1 MLYSRPAP
9 GWKRVDIEY
18 FSLDRLEAYPTLRL
32 LCKVDAFT
40 RKFWAFVPSATLA
53 IMEAFGATVG
63 FLMLLWILF
72 CGVYAILICF
82 ILFILYAIMKNTKRT
97 ADLLEQMESF
107 QKPFSVRLLGDRG
120 ASSATSASFRLRR
133 DALLT
138 YPNGITTQPARARL
152 QRRNGSRWSRSP
164 GYAGRRD
171 KPLAGRNKRALWPA
185 NPPSY
190 PRTICDR

>member
-32 LCKVDAFT
+32 LCKVDAST
-40 RKFWAFVPSATLA
+40 RKFGAFVPSATLA

-72 CGVYAILICF
+72 CGVYAILIFF

-120 ASSATSASFRLRR
+120 ASSATSASFRLSGTPYLLIQTVLPLNLHEPASSGEMDPGGVDRR
-133 DALLT
+133 GTPGAA
-138 YPNGITTQPARARL
+138 I
-152 QRRNGSRWSRSP
+152 SR
-164 GYAGRRD
+164 
-171 KPLAGRNKRALWPA
+171 
-185 NPPSY
+185 
-190 PRTICDR
+190 